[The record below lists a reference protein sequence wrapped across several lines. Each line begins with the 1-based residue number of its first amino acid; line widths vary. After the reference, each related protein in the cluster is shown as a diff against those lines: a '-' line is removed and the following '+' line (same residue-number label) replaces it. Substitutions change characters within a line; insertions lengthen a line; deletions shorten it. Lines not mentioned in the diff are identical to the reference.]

1 MLIHISMAF
10 LCLMFSVIMH
20 ISGATSLRLL
30 LKKLSFLICASLLHA
45 CATQSIT
52 ESPATQLQLMPECLY
67 YSGYDKGTEIVSVQQ
82 SSLRAVLSN
91 FKTGAA
97 DILDISQ
104 AEKIIRLQ
112 RFPLGLNKGEEFTS
126 VAFHPTLDV
135 FAAVI
140 DAGEERGRLEIRSA
154 SDGALLD
161 HVEVGYGPD
170 AVVFSADGYVLMV
183 ANEGE
188 DFSFDK
194 STGAFFSAEGSISIM
209 HLDHKGLIKANAN
222 IEMADVSHREN
233 FIIAE
238 KGHFLEREV
247 DWDGDG
253 KISKQTDFDGNGKI
267 DNKHVKL
274 GQFEGV
280 DVFGNEMKGE
290 AKILIPVKA
299 DSKTLLEPEYIAI
312 SPDAKRAYVTLQETN
327 EVAEVDVENG
337 KVLGYFNMGIAE
349 HEADRKSDGWIEFN
363 QSVIALREPD
373 GIALTPD
380 GRYFLTA
387 DEGDTDTDPQ
397 DGEEPLQSGG
407 RTMSVFDAK
416 TGDFVADT
424 GNQLDEITFA
434 HGVYPDRRSNKKGAE
449 PEGVVSFEMEGQPW
463 AVVGMERADAL
474 VLISLANPK
483 LPKVVALG
491 KIPGD
496 ESRAPEGIA
505 HFERNGEHYV
515 LSANEM
521 NGTLACFK
529 ITHNR
534 LTLEH

>member
-1 MLIHISMAF
+1 M
-10 LCLMFSVIMH
+10 
-20 ISGATSLRLL
+20 
-30 LKKLSFLICASLLHA
+30 
-45 CATQSIT
+45 
-52 ESPATQLQLMPECLY
+52 
-67 YSGYDKGTEIVSVQQ
+67 QQ

-97 DILDISQ
+97 DILDLSHPG
-104 AEKIIRLQ
+104 KITRLQ
-112 RFPLGLNKGEEFTS
+112 RLALGLKKGEEFTS
-126 VAFHPTLDV
+126 VAFHPQLDV

-140 DAGEERGRLEIRSA
+140 DAGEQRGRLELRAA
-154 SDGALLD
+154 SNGALLD
-161 HVEVGYGPD
+161 HVQVGYGPD
-170 AVVFSADGYVLMV
+170 AVVFSRDGGVAVV

-194 STGAFFSAEGSISIM
+194 QNGEFFSADGSISVIR
-209 HLDHKGLIKANAN
+209 LDSKGRIKANAN
-222 IEMADVSHREN
+222 IELADVAHREG
-233 FIIAE
+233 FIVAE
-238 KGHFLEREV
+238 KGHFLEREI

-253 KISKQTDFDGNGKI
+253 KIGKQTDFDGNGKI
-267 DNKHVKL
+267 DNKRVKL
-274 GQFEGV
+274 GRFEGA
-280 DVFGNEMKGE
+280 DVYGNEKKGE
-290 AKILIPVKA
+290 AKILIPVTA
-299 DSKTLLEPEYIAI
+299 DSKTLLEPEYIAL

-349 HEADRKSDGWIEFN
+349 HEADRKSDGWIAFN
-363 QSVIALREPD
+363 QSVMALREPD

-387 DEGDTDTDPQ
+387 DEGDTDTDAQ
-397 DGEEPLQSGG
+397 DEEEPLQSGG

-416 TGDFVADT
+416 TGDFIADT

-449 PEGVVSFEMEGQPW
+449 PEGVVAFEMAGQPW

-474 VLISLANPK
+474 VLISLSDPK

-496 ESRAPEGIA
+496 ESRSPEGIA
-505 HFERNGEHYV
+505 HFERGGEHYL

-529 ITHNR
+529 IVR
-534 LTLEH
+534 GEFKLEH

>member
-1 MLIHISMAF
+1 MKKYPVLLGS
-10 LCLMFSVIMH
+10 
-20 ISGATSLRLL
+20 LL
-30 LKKLSFLICASLLHA
+30 LTA
-45 CATQSIT
+45 CAGQPVSD
-52 ESPATQLQLMPECLY
+52 SPVGEWHLKPDCVY

-82 SSLRAVLSN
+82 RTLRAVLSN
-91 FKTGAA
+91 YKTGEA
-97 DILDISQ
+97 DILDLSQ
-104 AEKIIRLQ
+104 PERLNRIRRLS
-112 RFPLGLNKGEEFTS
+112 LELKKGEELTS
-126 VAFHPTLDV
+126 VAFHPTLDA

-140 DAGEERGRLEIRSA
+140 DAGEARGRLEIRDA
-154 SDGALLD
+154 GNGRLLD
-161 HVEVGYGPD
+161 HVQVGYGPD
-170 AVVFSADGYVLMV
+170 AVVFSEDGSVLLV

-194 STGAFFSAEGSISIM
+194 TDGEFFSADGSISIIR
-209 HLDHKGLIKANAN
+209 LNEKGHIKANAN
-222 IEMADVSHREN
+222 IEMADVSHREG
-233 FIIAE
+233 FVIAE
-238 KGHFLEREV
+238 KGHYLEREI

-267 DNKHVKL
+267 DNKRVKL
-274 GQFEGV
+274 GHFEGSAV
-280 DVFGNEMKGE
+280 YGNEKKGE
-290 AKILIPVKA
+290 AKILIPITA
-299 DSKTLLEPEYIAI
+299 NSKTLLEPEYIAL

-349 HEADRKSDGWIEFN
+349 HEADRKSDGWIDFN
-363 QSVIALREPD
+363 QSVMALREPD

-387 DEGDTDTDPQ
+387 DEGDTDTDAL
-397 DGEEPLQSGG
+397 DDEEPLQSGG

-424 GNQLDEITFA
+424 GNQLDEITFT

-449 PEGVVSFEMEGQPW
+449 PEGVVSFEMDGQPW

-474 VLISLANPK
+474 VLISLSNPK
-483 LPKVVALG
+483 QPKVVALG

-496 ESRAPEGIA
+496 ETRAPEGLA
-505 HFERNGEHYV
+505 HFERGGEHYL

-521 NGTLACFK
+521 NGTVACFK
-529 ITHNR
+529 IVR
-534 LTLEH
+534 DKFTLEH

>member
-1 MLIHISMAF
+1 MKKPSLFLVSML
-10 LCLMFSVIMH
+10 
-20 ISGATSLRLL
+20 
-30 LKKLSFLICASLLHA
+30 LSA
-45 CATQSIT
+45 CAGLPVS
-52 ESPATQLQLMPECLY
+52 ESAFVDWHLQPDCLY
-67 YSGYDKGTEIVSVQQ
+67 YSGYDKGTEIVSVQH
-82 SSLRAVLSN
+82 STLRAVLSN
-91 FKTGAA
+91 FKTGEA
-97 DILDISQ
+97 DILDLSQPAKISR
-104 AEKIIRLQ
+104 ISR
-112 RFPLGLNKGEEFTS
+112 LGLGLKKGEEFTS
-126 VAFHPTLDV
+126 AAFHPVLDL
-135 FAAVI
+135 FAAVV

-170 AVVFSADGYVLMV
+170 SVMFSKDGSVLAV

-194 STGAFFSAEGSISIM
+194 ASGEFFSAEGSISIIR
-209 HLDHKGLIKANAN
+209 LDGRGHIKANAN
-222 IEMADVSHREN
+222 IELADVAHREG
-233 FIIAE
+233 FIVAE
-238 KGHFLEREV
+238 RGHFLEREI

-253 KISKQTDFDGNGKI
+253 KIAKQIDFDGNGKI

-274 GQFEGV
+274 GQFEGA
-280 DVFGNEMKGE
+280 DVFGNEKKGE

-327 EVAEVDVENG
+327 EVAEVDIENA

-349 HEADRKSDGWIEFN
+349 HEADRKSDGWVAFN
-363 QSVIALREPD
+363 QSVMALREPD

-380 GRYFLTA
+380 GRFFLTA

-397 DGEEPLQSGG
+397 DDEEPLQSGG

-449 PEGVVSFEMEGQPW
+449 PEGVVSFEMDGQPW

-474 VLISLANPK
+474 VLVSLANPK
-483 LPKVVALG
+483 QPKVVALG

-496 ESRAPEGIA
+496 ESRSPEGVA
-505 HFERNGEHYV
+505 HFVRGGEHYL

-521 NGTLACFK
+521 NGTVACFK
-529 ITHNR
+529 IVR
-534 LTLEH
+534 GEVTLEH

>member
-1 MLIHISMAF
+1 MKNPTLFLLSMF
-10 LCLMFSVIMH
+10 L
-20 ISGATSLRLL
+20 T
-30 LKKLSFLICASLLHA
+30 A
-45 CATQSIT
+45 CAGQPVSET
-52 ESPATQLQLMPECLY
+52 ESADWHLQPDCLY

-82 SSLRAVLSN
+82 STLRAVLSN
-91 FKTGAA
+91 YKTGEA
-97 DILDISQ
+97 DILDLSQPAKISR
-104 AEKIIRLQ
+104 INRLS
-112 RFPLGLNKGEEFTS
+112 LDLKKGEEFTS
-126 VAFHPTLDV
+126 VAFHPVLDV

-140 DAGEERGRLEIRSA
+140 DAGEERGRLELRA
-154 SDGALLD
+154 ANDGALLD
-161 HVEVGYGPD
+161 HVEVGFGPD
-170 AVVFSADGYVLMV
+170 AVVFSRDGNVLVV

-194 STGAFFSAEGSISIM
+194 ARGEFFSAEGSISIIR
-209 HLDHKGLIKANAN
+209 LNDKARIKANAN
-222 IEMADVSHREN
+222 IEMADVSHREG
-233 FIIAE
+233 FIVAE
-238 KGHFLEREV
+238 KGHFLEREI

-274 GQFEGV
+274 GQFEGA
-280 DVFGNEMKGE
+280 DVYGNEKKGE

-397 DGEEPLQSGG
+397 DDEEPLQSGG
-407 RTMSVFDAK
+407 RTMSVFDTK

-449 PEGVVSFEMEGQPW
+449 PEGIVSFEMDGQPW

-483 LPKVVALG
+483 QPKVMALG
-491 KIPGD
+491 KIPGE
-496 ESRAPEGIA
+496 ESRAPEGVA
-505 HFERNGEHYV
+505 HFVRDGEHYL

-521 NGTLACFK
+521 NGTVACFK
-529 ITHNR
+529 IVRGEIN
-534 LTLEH
+534 LEH

>member
-1 MLIHISMAF
+1 MKKHVF
-10 LCLMFSVIMH
+10 VLCALWLSACTTQPV
-20 ISGATSLRLL
+20 SESLVADWHLR
-30 LKKLSFLICASLLHA
+30 
-45 CATQSIT
+45 
-52 ESPATQLQLMPECLY
+52 PDCLY
-67 YSGYDKGTEIVSVQQ
+67 YSGQEKGSEIVSVQQ
-82 SSLRAVLSN
+82 STLRAVLSN
-91 FKTGAA
+91 FKTGEA

-104 AEKIIRLQ
+104 PGKITRLQ
-112 RFPLGLNKGEEFTS
+112 RLPLGLKKGEEFTS

-140 DAGEERGRLEIRSA
+140 DAGEERGRVEIRAA
-154 SDGALLD
+154 STGALLD

-170 AVVFSADGYVLMV
+170 AVVFSQDGDVMLV

-188 DFSFDK
+188 DFTFDK
-194 STGAFFSAEGSISIM
+194 ATGEFFSAEGSISIM
-209 HLDHKGLIKANAN
+209 RLDQRGHIKASAN
-222 IEMADVSHREN
+222 IELADVVHREG
-233 FIIAE
+233 FIVAE
-238 KGHFLEREV
+238 KGHFLEREI
-247 DWDGDG
+247 DWDADG

-274 GQFEGV
+274 GTFEGV
-280 DVFGNEMKGE
+280 VVYGNEKKGE
-290 AKILIPVKA
+290 AKILIPIMP
-299 DSKTLLEPEYIAI
+299 DSKTLLEPEYIAL

-337 KVLGYFNMGIAE
+337 RVLGYFNMGVAE
-349 HEADRKSDGWIEFN
+349 HGADRQSDGWVQFN
-363 QSVIALREPD
+363 ESVKALREPD

-387 DEGDTDTDPQ
+387 DEGDTDTDAEE
-397 DGEEPLQSGG
+397 GEEPLQSGG

-434 HGVYPDRRSNKKGAE
+434 HSVYPDRRSNKKGAE
-449 PEGVVSFEMEGQPW
+449 PEGVVAFEMEGQAW
-463 AVVGMERADAL
+463 AVVGLERADAL
-474 VLISLANPK
+474 VLISLANPGQ
-483 LPKVVALG
+483 PKVVALG

-496 ESRAPEGIA
+496 ESRAPEGLA

-529 ITHNR
+529 VTKG
-534 LTLEH
+534 TLKIEH

>member
-1 MLIHISMAF
+1 MKKPIF
-10 LCLMFSVIMH
+10 LFC
-20 ISGATSLRLL
+20 ALL
-30 LKKLSFLICASLLHA
+30 LSA
-45 CATQSIT
+45 CSTQPVSESI
-52 ESPATQLQLMPECLY
+52 SADWDLKPDCLY
-67 YSGYDKGTEIVSVQQ
+67 YSGQDKGTEIVSVQQ
-82 SSLRAVLSN
+82 STFRAVLSN
-91 FKTGAA
+91 YKTGEA

-104 AEKIIRLQ
+104 PEKITRLQ
-112 RFPLGLNKGEEFTS
+112 RLPLGLKKGEEFTS

-140 DAGEERGRLEIRSA
+140 DTGEERGRLEMRSA
-154 SDGALLD
+154 SNGALLD

-170 AVVFSADGYVLMV
+170 AVVFSQLGDVMLV

-188 DFSFDK
+188 EFTFDK
-194 STGAFFSAEGSISIM
+194 ASGEFFSAEGSISIIR
-209 HLDHKGLIKANAN
+209 LDQRGHIKANAN
-222 IEMADVSHREN
+222 IELADVMHREG
-233 FIIAE
+233 FIVAE
-238 KGHFLEREV
+238 KGHFLEREI

-253 KISKQTDFDGNGKI
+253 KITKQTDFDGNGKI

-274 GQFEGV
+274 GTFEGAV
-280 DVFGNEMKGE
+280 VYGNEKKGE
-290 AKILIPVKA
+290 AKILIPMA
-299 DSKTLLEPEYIAI
+299 PNSKTLLEPEYIAL

-337 KVLGYFNMGIAE
+337 RVLGYFSMGVAE
-349 HEADRKSDGWIEFN
+349 HGADRQSDGWVQFN
-363 QSVIALREPD
+363 DNVMALREPD

-387 DEGDTDTDPQ
+387 DEGDTDTDAEE
-397 DGEEPLQSGG
+397 GEEPLQSGG

-434 HGVYPDRRSNKKGAE
+434 HSVYPDRRSNKKGAE
-449 PEGVVSFEMEGQPW
+449 PEGVVAFEMEGKAW
-463 AVVGMERADAL
+463 AVVGLERADAL
-474 VLISLANPK
+474 VLISLANPSQ
-483 LPKVVALG
+483 PKVVALG

-496 ESRAPEGIA
+496 ESRAPEGLA
-505 HFERNGEHYV
+505 HYERNGEHYV

-529 ITHNR
+529 VTKGKVEI
-534 LTLEH
+534 EH